1 MFVIVGLN
9 ITMRATEFIT
19 ESLDNP
25 YPWRQARS
33 KYSMAKYVFRANSI
47 LKRYNIS
54 FDLIGDNRVEVGFG
68 RYTLTRGLEQGK
80 TKDSYQQAQRI
91 FATVGAVIMDFLKNN
106 PSVNTIHFSAP
117 ADEGETEKTS
127 SRIKLYGALA
137 KRLQRQLGWPNITRK
152 VDTHPYTNAPVVYW
166 DVSRDSDKRD
176 PAQDRDYAAAQAA
189 KNPNPILDKIY
200 PMKKARA
207 VDRVLSKGL

>member
-1 MFVIVGLN
+1 
-9 ITMRATEFIT
+9 MRATEFIT

-25 YPWRQARS
+25 YPWRQARA

-54 FDLIGDNRVEVGFG
+54 FDLISDNRVEVGFG

-80 TKDSYQQAQRI
+80 TKDSYREAQRI

-117 ADEGETEKTS
+117 ADKGETEQTS
-127 SRIKLYGALA
+127 SRIKLYGVLA
-137 KRLQRQLGWPNITRK
+137 KRLQQQLGWPNISRK
-152 VDTHPYTNAPVVYW
+152 VDIHPDTDAPIVYW
-166 DVSRDSDKRD
+166 DVSRDDNKLD
-176 PAQDRDYAAAQAA
+176 PKQDRDYAAAQAA

-200 PMKKARA
+200 PMKKAQA

>member
-9 ITMRATEFIT
+9 ITMRATEFVT
-19 ESLDNP
+19 ESFDKP
-25 YPWRQARS
+25 YPWRQARA
-33 KYSMAKYVFRANSI
+33 KYSMAIYVFRANSI
-47 LKRYNIS
+47 LKRYNIE
-54 FDLIGDNRVEVGFG
+54 FDVRGDNRVEVGFG

-80 TKDSYQQAQRI
+80 TKDSYKEAQRI

-137 KRLQRQLGWPNITRK
+137 KRLQRQLGWPNITRE
-152 VDTHPYTNAPVVYW
+152 VDIHPSTNAPIVYW
-166 DVSRDSDKRD
+166 DISKDDDKSE
-176 PAQDRDYAAAQAA
+176 PTQDRDYAAAQAA

-200 PMKKARA
+200 PMKKAQA

>member
-9 ITMRATEFIT
+9 IIMRATEFIP
-19 ESLDNP
+19 ESLDKP
-25 YPWRQARS
+25 YPWRQARA

-47 LKRYNIS
+47 LKRYQIS
-54 FDLIGDNRVEVGFG
+54 FDVRGDNRVEVGFG
-68 RYTLTRGLEQGK
+68 RYTLTRGLDQGK
-80 TKDSYQQAQRI
+80 TKDSYREAQRI

-137 KRLQRQLGWPNITRK
+137 KRLQRQLGWPHMTRE
-152 VDTHPYTNAPVVYW
+152 VDTHMLGSPIVLWDISKDADNAE
-166 DVSRDSDKRD
+166 
-176 PAQDRDYAAAQAA
+176 PAQDRDYAAAQSA
-189 KNPNPILDKIY
+189 KNFSSVMDKIY
-200 PMKKARA
+200 PMRKAQA